1 MNTSQE
7 NYLKAIYSLSEKSD
21 SEFVNTSSI
30 AHKLEM
36 KPASVTEMLKK
47 FEAKKLVEYKK
58 YKGAKL
64 SKKGSQASLN
74 IIRKH
79 RLWEVFLL
87 KKLHFKWDEVHEIA
101 EQLEH
106 IQSRELTDRLDDFL
120 ENPRFDPHGDP
131 IPDKHGVITDNR
143 NTSLLSEMEVKETGI
158 MTGVQDSSSI
168 FLKYLE
174 RINIT
179 LGQRMEVLDK
189 MDFDG
194 SMILIA
200 GEKEVSISAQAAQ
213 NIIIR
218 IN

>member
-1 MNTSQE
+1 
-7 NYLKAIYSLSEKSD
+7 
-21 SEFVNTSSI
+21 
-30 AHKLEM
+30 
-36 KPASVTEMLKK
+36 
-47 FEAKKLVEYKK
+47 
-58 YKGAKL
+58 
-64 SKKGSQASLN
+64 
-74 IIRKH
+74 
-79 RLWEVFLL
+79 
-87 KKLHFKWDEVHEIA
+87 
-101 EQLEH
+101 
-106 IQSRELTDRLDDFL
+106 
-120 ENPRFDPHGDP
+120 
-131 IPDKHGVITDNR
+131 
-143 NTSLLSEMEVKETGI
+143 MEVKETGI